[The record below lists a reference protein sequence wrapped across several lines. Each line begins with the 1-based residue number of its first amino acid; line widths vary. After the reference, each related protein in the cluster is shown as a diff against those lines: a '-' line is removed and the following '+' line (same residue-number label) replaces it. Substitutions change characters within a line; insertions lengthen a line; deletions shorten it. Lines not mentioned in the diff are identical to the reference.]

1 MEDKPDNGFPIM
13 YLSTMALSV
22 SFCLYPV
29 TKTVKEMSV
38 ARFAAEKVTIL
49 ILLFLTIASRQNQIR
64 IEGSDSFD

>member
-38 ARFAAEKVTIL
+38 ARFAAESYDFKSPL
-49 ILLFLTIASRQNQIR
+49 PDHCF
-64 IEGSDSFD
+64 